1 MDLVEGAINE
11 LVKDL
16 KSNNLWDK
24 MKAIYPFVGGGTVSS
39 RRFNLKAIPK
49 WSRIDKINKIW
60 INKKDMTEPI

>member
-24 MKAIYPFVGGGTVSS
+24 MKSIYPFVGGTVSS
-39 RRFNLKAIPK
+39 HRFNLKVIPK
-49 WSRIDKINKIW
+49 WMRIDKINKIW
-60 INKKDMTEPI
+60 INKKDTTEPI

>member
-24 MKAIYPFVGGGTVSS
+24 MEAIYPFVGGTVSS

-60 INKKDMTEPI
+60 INKKDTTEPI